1 MNLLHLILVVLLGLL
16 APSMA
21 AVPHQMADG
30 FTGNTDLDH
39 NGDRTSSKV
48 PRALEGMLLDYE
60 IQCDS
65 DPDTTEPPPGFK
77 QGKVLSNK
85 FCRDWWEC
93 NSEGKEPHA
102 TVTPIWHSTLIADCT
117 ACRQEE
123 TEAGSPEGLEAKGP
137 VLGQGKCEVVSLHP
151 LPPIFK

>member
-1 MNLLHLILVVLLGLL
+1 MNPLHLILIVFLGLL

-21 AVPHQMADG
+21 AVPRQMADG
-30 FTGNTDLDH
+30 FTGNTDLDY

-93 NSEGKEPHA
+93 NSEGNK
-102 TVTPIWHSTLIADCT
+102 
-117 ACRQEE
+117 RQKQEVPKDWKPK
-123 TEAGSPEGLEAKGP
+123 GQSSAKGNVKWCKDHCEC
-137 VLGQGKCEVVSLHP
+137 VLIDKPAEHASWN
-151 LPPIFK
+151 

>member
-1 MNLLHLILVVLLGLL
+1 MNPFQLILMVLLGLL

-21 AVPHQMADG
+21 GAH
-30 FTGNTDLDH
+30 TGNTDLDH

-93 NSEGKEPHA
+93 NSEG
-102 TVTPIWHSTLIADCT
+102 
-117 ACRQEE
+117 EE
-123 TEAGSPEGLEAKGP
+123 RPCNCYPYMA
-137 VLGQGKCEVVSLHP
+137 
-151 LPPIFK
+151 